1 VTEQTVIE
9 ATVTNRLPG
18 APLVVHGLHSRPGP
32 DEPLAI
38 PPGET
43 RSVSFTAGKPG
54 TYFYWAT
61 TTGSVIVRPPRP
73 AGGRRGA
80 TANSAGGVGA
90 PAAAPARTGRDTT
103 LSGAFIVDPTGTAA
117 NRDRVFVITELF
129 ERAGGGTAPLA
140 EGEPIGQNA
149 FMVAINGKSWPHTER
164 LTYRAG
170 DSIRWR
176 WINSGAGPHPM
187 HLHGFHYLVESK
199 GDVGSDKIYTE
210 AERRTVVTE
219 NMAAGTTMTM
229 QWQPQSAP
237 ATGCSTAICWDI
249 LRRI

>member
-1 VTEQTVIE
+1 LFVRH
-9 ATVTNRLPG
+9 A
-18 APLVVHGLHSRPGP
+18 RPG
-32 DEPLAI
+32 DVEASGI
-38 PPGET
+38 AC
-43 RSVSFTAGKPG
+43 RTA
-54 TYFYWAT
+54 
-61 TTGSVIVRPPRP
+61 
-73 AGGRRGA
+73 A

-176 WINSGAGPHPM
+176 WINSGAGAHPM